1 MSEVQPSLNV
11 FDDQVLINHAFNHCH
26 IHWQPPTKDGFI
38 VGQCEASGLKVAIIP
53 NSVVCRRCVEGRH
66 YAVWHQKS
74 SRKQDVKKSKAE
86 EGRKWFLREDWEN
99 IDHTNLKGLEWLRQI
114 AV

>member
-1 MSEVQPSLNV
+1 M
-11 FDDQVLINHAFNHCH
+11 
-26 IHWQPPTKDGFI
+26 
-38 VGQCEASGLKVAIIP
+38 
-53 NSVVCRRCVEGRH
+53 EGRH

-74 SRKQDVKKSKAE
+74 SRRQDVKKSKAE

-99 IDHTNLKGLEWLRQI
+99 IDHTSLKGLEWLRQI